1 MALRE
6 LEKKRSP
13 NLIEDEEG
21 GKSSASV
28 CRSLGEE
35 EGVLLPVRVFVEEG
49 VSVAKAEK
57 VA

>member
-1 MALRE
+1 MRE

-13 NLIEDEEG
+13 NLMEEEEG

-49 VSVAKAEK
+49 VTVAMAEE
-57 VA
+57 VD